1 MLDPVDTAEG
11 VIVEGEI
18 LLPPDPFAPRRG
30 LYIEYEKGHGLA
42 VLFDA
47 QGRAELSL
55 MVEDGGECRVKGRV
69 DREMAF
75 GIPARWRLVLE
86 GCLAELYLD
95 DILME
100 CFSLPAC
107 ATGRIGLIDGGELDA
122 LRNLR
127 KWQ

>member
-1 MLDPVDTAEG
+1 MLDPMETADG

-30 LYIEYEKGHGLA
+30 LYIEHEIGHGLA

-55 MVEDGGECRVKGRV
+55 MEENGGACHVQARV
-69 DREMAF
+69 DREVSF
-75 GIPARWRLVLE
+75 GSSARWRLVLE

-95 DILME
+95 DILIE
-100 CFSLPAC
+100 CFSLPVGS
-107 ATGRIGLIDGGELDA
+107 TGRIGLIEGGELDA
-122 LRNLR
+122 IRDLR

>member
-1 MLDPVDTAEG
+1 MLDPMETADG

-30 LYIEYEKGHGLA
+30 LYIEYEKGQGLA

-47 QGRAELSL
+47 QGRVELSL
-55 MVEDGGECRVKGRV
+55 MVEDGGECQVKGRV
-69 DREMAF
+69 DREMNF
-75 GIPARWRLVLE
+75 GIPARLRLVLE

-107 ATGRIGLIDGGELDA
+107 ATGRIGLINGGELDA